1 MRLFSLFSGNEK
13 SSHLPGLFWGLFLAI
28 IMFSSCGISKNSYY
42 FKTLSKDTTIGGF
55 VTNNFESK
63 IQKKDVLAITVSSL
77 SSEMD
82 QQFNGAA
89 LSRADEINPGQGSK
103 GYLVNEQGT
112 VLIHYLGNV
121 LAEGLTRRQ
130 FQDKL
135 QKELLPFMKE
145 PIVTVQYLNHKVTV
159 LGEIVKPQ
167 VLNMPEEQISLLD
180 VLVASGDMRETGS
193 KKDVMVI
200 REGKNEKIIKHLN
213 LENHAIFSSPYYY
226 VQPNDIVYVLP
237 DNEKYLKNERT
248 SKLQTTLSIVAISF
262 SLLVTLLNILLRL

>member
-1 MRLFSLFSGNEK
+1 MRLFSLFFRNQK
-13 SSHLPGLFWGLFLAI
+13 VSHLPGFLGGI
-28 IMFSSCGISKNSYY
+28 LLGILMLSSCKVSKNSYY
-42 FKTLSKDTTIGGF
+42 FKTLAKDTTINDF

-82 QQFNGAA
+82 EQFNGGA
-89 LSRADEINPGQGSK
+89 LARSGDVNPSQAPK

-112 VLIHYLGNV
+112 ILIHYLGNV
-121 LAEGLTRRQ
+121 AAEGLTRRQ
-130 FQDKL
+130 LQDKL
-135 QKELLPFMKE
+135 QKELLPYMKE
-145 PIVTVQYLNHKVTV
+145 PIVTVQYLNHKVTI
-159 LGEIVKPQ
+159 LGEVGRPQ

-180 VLVASGDMRETGS
+180 VLVVSGDMRETGN

-200 REGKNEKIIKHLN
+200 REVNNTKNIKHLN
-213 LENHAIFSSPYYY
+213 LEDHSIFSSPYYY

-237 DNEKYLKNERT
+237 DNEKYQKDEKRA
-248 SKLQTTLSIVAISF
+248 KLQTTLSIVAVSF